1 MQGRRQQGSILV
13 IVMLVMMIGLLMLGG
28 LQRQLDIQL
37 QQGIDEQRFWQAFN
51 QGLSSL
57 NWGMG
62 LRWQTTDEWQ
72 CQAQQSAQL
81 RACLRM
87 NGEDHAGLLRGE
99 GRIAGD
105 PQPLT
110 LYHRVMADAAVAD
123 GGIRPV
129 AGGWLDFCP
138 DAAELACVPAQ

>member
-13 IVMLVMMIGLLMLGG
+13 IVMLVMMTGLLMVGG

-37 QQGIDEQRFWQAFN
+37 QQGVDEQRFWQAFN

-62 LRWQTTDEWQ
+62 LRWQNTEEWQ
-72 CQAQQSAQL
+72 CQAQPSSQL
-81 RACLRM
+81 RACLRI
-87 NGEDHAGLLRGE
+87 NGEDHSGLLRGE
-99 GRIAGD
+99 GQIAGN

-110 LYHRVMADAAVAD
+110 FYHRVIADAAAAD
-123 GGIRPV
+123 GGIRPI

-138 DAAELACVPAQ
+138 NAEELACVPAQ